1 MTPYSVNFSKFHYMN
16 RLISTCLRVLFF
28 MVFMTNGL
36 PLFCQNSLP
45 LENGSFEGVKTDG
58 ISFWWWN
65 HQLKNGGAAN
75 FSVATSDLIP
85 GSEKALKAEILSLGT
100 NLYDVQTYS
109 AYKFEVV
116 AGQTYTISF
125 YAKTDAP
132 SEAPL
137 KLIFQSDVAGSFQA
151 TNFSI
156 DTSWKRY
163 FHTFT
168 ATANSSLNQFKFWYL
183 QAGISYYLD
192 EVSVVPGAYVAID
205 PTKTFQT
212 VDGFGAGIKR
222 RTEDLFALNTSKRT
236 LVETAAFRDLEV
248 NMIRFFVYH
257 DLQASE
263 GVWNWTRY
271 ESAANNYQS
280 KYVAEALQ
288 NAFSLSTNGFDHV
301 IGNCNTAPGWM
312 KKNNSHKREN
322 SSSDVLLNTLKE
334 GYTSKFTD
342 FLTTFLTGMK
352 DRYGIKVNAISP
364 SNEPDFLNTYE
375 SMNTT
380 PAELIPIL
388 KDLDI
393 KLQNANLSA
402 TKIVSPECGAVAP
415 KTQDNLTDI
424 NSTTTYIQQIF
435 EDAQAKD
442 AVDVVAT
449 HTYFDANHNV
459 NWAGLKNE
467 AAGKP
472 VWVTES
478 ANLKSQ
484 DRSMT
489 DAANYI
495 KWMVRGF
502 NEGGLTGYMAHLFYE
517 SLDEEK
523 GTSALVLWDA
533 QGNVVLP
540 KRYHAFKHFANLVKP
555 GYQIIDVQ
563 QVVGSLWLTAFQSN
577 DGSRIVVQVFNEG
590 PAQQVAVDIPTAVTA
605 LTQYTTSDAV
615 EDTFRLLPVTT
626 FTKGDRY
633 HTFEAPE
640 LSLHSFVFER
650 SLSSSLAMNASRAIA
665 KRSTSIVYPN
675 PAKEAVTIEFP
686 QTGVYRLELVNGLGK
701 RTNNYTVQNKD
712 YFQLNILTLQSGVY
726 FLRIIDEVLQ
736 ENTVVKF
743 VKI

>member
-1 MTPYSVNFSKFHYMN
+1 MNKLSFPYRF
-16 RLISTCLRVLFF
+16 LFF
-28 MVFMTNGL
+28 LMVFTNSSL
-36 PLFCQNSLP
+36 LVFCQNSLP
-45 LENGSFEGVKTDG
+45 LENGSFEGVKPDG

-65 HQLKNGGAAN
+65 HQLKNGAAAN
-75 FSVATSDLIP
+75 FSVETSDLIP
-85 GSEKALKAEILSLGT
+85 GSEKALKAEILSLGD

-116 AGQTYTISF
+116 AGQTYTVSF

-132 SEAPL
+132 SEAAL

-168 ATANSSLNQFKFWYL
+168 ATGNSTLNQFKFWYL
-183 QAGISYYLD
+183 QAGTSYYLD
-192 EVSVVPGAYVAID
+192 EVSVVAGTYMVVD
-205 PTKTFQT
+205 PEKTHQT
-212 VDGFGAGIKR
+212 IDGFGAGIKR
-222 RTEDLFALNTSKRT
+222 RTEDLYALNATNRT
-236 LVETAAFRDLEV
+236 LVETAAFRNLEV

-257 DLQASE
+257 DLQPSE

-288 NAFSLSTNGFDHV
+288 NAFSLSTYGFDHV

-352 DRYGIKVNAISP
+352 DRYGIEVNAISP

-375 SMNTT
+375 SMNST
-380 PAELIPIL
+380 PTEMIPIL

-424 NSTTTYIQQIF
+424 NSATTYMQQIF
-435 EDAQAKD
+435 QDTQAKD

-449 HTYFDANHNV
+449 HTYFDSNHNA
-459 NWAGLKNE
+459 NWVGLKNE
-467 AAGKP
+467 VAGKP

-478 ANLKSQ
+478 ANLKSK

-517 SLDEEK
+517 FLDEEK

-540 KRYHAFKHFANLVKP
+540 KRYHAFMHFANLVKP

-563 QVVGSLWLTAFQSN
+563 QVVGSLWLAAFQSS
-577 DGSRIVVQVFNEG
+577 DGSRIVVQIFNEG
-590 PAQQVAVDIPTAVTA
+590 AAQQVALDIPIAVTE
-605 LTQYTTSDAV
+605 LTHYTTSDAV
-615 EDTFRLLPVTT
+615 EDAFRSVPVTT
-626 FTKGDRY
+626 FTAGNRY
-633 HTFEAPE
+633 HTFEAPA

-650 SLSSSLAMNASRAIA
+650 SLSTSLTINDTGAIQN
-665 KRSTSIVYPN
+665 SVTSIAYPN
-675 PAKEAVTIEFP
+675 PAKELLTIDFPKKGDYSFEFF
-686 QTGVYRLELVNGLGK
+686 NSLGIHSRK
-701 RTNNYTVQNKD
+701 YKVKD
-712 YFQLNILTLQSGVY
+712 KEQFQLNVIALQSGIY
-726 FLRIIDEVLQ
+726 FLRVYDEVSQ
-736 ENTVVKF
+736 ENTIVKF